1 MISFIFA
8 AASYGGNY
16 YFTKGFEDQATYTRN
31 FSDLNNWAVSE
42 VQYDNDYYN
51 SDAIKSS
58 TLPGV
63 GDVIVLGR
71 DSNYNG
77 PTYEAGVTD
86 ILYIDTDV
94 LVGGINQNT
103 GSPYTKTTV
112 VMAKDGGTLTFDST
126 KNTQILNKSFD
137 SEDFRLAMDFSV
149 NYGNNAGF
157 TNSSKNDLYIGAANG
172 SSVAELKTSDGTANG
187 SIKEWQ
193 FNVTGSGN
201 IIVNAKLASIKSTT
215 VFINGGGTGKTIF
228 QGNAASD
235 INTITLATEAIVAFD
250 MRDAMVTSMGTF
262 TFEITLRQNS
272 RLEFCGN
279 NQVPLLTEI
288 RLKNHPTFAV
298 SKSENVN
305 FDNVTIYGAGGMGIL
320 GQNSRDIRV
329 RNCKVTPSGNRMI
342 SCTADATHF
351 VNCEGEIVLD
361 SNLFENQ
368 MDDATNIHGIY
379 EQIVSIDGD
388 TAVTRLVHPQQH
400 GFETFE
406 AGQKVEFV
414 GGRSMKTLA
423 EGKITSVERI
433 NNELKRLKFAE
444 PVSDSVKPN
453 DAIAVIRDYPEIKIT
468 NNTIRR
474 NRARGMLLNCRGK
487 TLVENNLFQAPGAA
501 LLFEG
506 DSCYWFE
513 QGGVRDCTIRGN
525 TFDNCRF
532 GVWGKAIID
541 VAAGIKEDFE
551 TSRYNRNILIENNT
565 FNVFDDTPLLNIYCV
580 DGLVWRNNKVNK
592 TSEYPARD
600 IKKPEP
606 FIIKHSDN
614 IKIDN

>member
-1 MISFIFA
+1 MRKYKRTSMKKLLVILLVAFANFSFGKTEINVADYGVKGDGSDSTAAVQKVLAAAKSAGGDVVIKFPKGRYDFAPNYAPEEYLFISNNDEGLKRIVFNLNGYENITIDGQGSDFIFH
-8 AASYGGNY
+8 
-16 YFTKGFEDQATYTRN
+16 GFVNPFSVKNSKNINFKN
-31 FSDLNNWAVSE
+31 FSVDVFRPFHNEGIVLESSPGSIVVEIPEEYPFE
-42 VQYDNDYYN
+42 VQEGILKFIGKPDPLLWDDPKKVDIPYRSLLEFDTKRRETAYLARDYWLN
-51 SDAIKSS
+51 KGCPAEKLDGRKVRIRHSLAKF
-58 TLPGV
+58 TPG
-63 GDVIVLGR
+63 
-71 DSNYNG
+71 N
-77 PTYEAGVTD
+77 
-86 ILYIDTDV
+86 
-94 LVGGINQNT
+94 
-103 GSPYTKTTV
+103 TV
-112 VMAKDGGTLTFDST
+112 V
-126 KNTQILNKSFD
+126 
-137 SEDFRLAMDFSV
+137 
-149 NYGNNAGF
+149 
-157 TNSSKNDLYIGAANG
+157 
-172 SSVAELKTSDGTANG
+172 
-187 SIKEWQ
+187 
-193 FNVTGSGN
+193 
-201 IIVNAKLASIKSTT
+201 
-215 VFINGGGTGKTIF
+215 F
-228 QGNAASD
+228 QYQY
-235 INTITLATEAIVAFD
+235 
-250 MRDAMVTSMGTF
+250 R
-262 TFEITLRQNS
+262 
-272 RLEFCGN
+272 
-279 NQVPLLTEI
+279 
-288 RLKNHPTFAV
+288 NHPTFAV

-606 FIIKHSDN
+606 FIIRHSDN
-614 IKIDN
+614 IKIDD